1 MNNQESSSIAQ
12 VIEPQRT
19 DNGVLYAL
27 PVDAGSVAKIE
38 AVDLDLLITTTNG
51 QQFILTQAGLLAMT
65 QPDSVIRYAGGQEV
79 LASEEIKQIGAL
91 QPMESNSFRLAGSFR
106 LASLELDD
114 NVVDKVNG
122 TGFGLGQDLVDITSK
137 LEQSNQKIEQILKSL
152 EQSTQTAQASAGED
166 PPPAAQTGV
175 KRTSKLADP
184 NPFASPTPGAPP
196 EPEKTTPEDLPV
208 GTPSFKLFA
217 ADRTGIQLDDGTL
230 LGQNE
235 IRLLKDKAS
244 LELVMDRDTANLTFQ
259 PGVIESVLQ
268 LSSVPNT
275 NELLFFINADQTN
288 LEMPNGLRIN
298 GQTILVGEK
307 LSLPIGAV
315 IDNKVGL
322 NLSWL
327 EGSTPSNFQMTV
339 SVMGSSGERLLKTIS
354 FTGDP
359 ERAYTLDANG
369 EVRLLLST
377 KPDNLVITANDEANV
392 ITLSNGNNSIK
403 GSAGDDT
410 INGGAG
416 KDTVDYSASTTAVTV
431 NVSSGAGTGGQAQGD
446 QLSNIESLIGSS
458 ARDTLDFGGASAAV
472 TVNLILGTSDQKLI
486 GSDQNLTFS
495 SFENVMGS
503 ANDDRF
509 VASSIA
515 NDFKGGA
522 GSDTV
527 DYSNSAAVVVN
538 LHAGQGF
545 DNHAA
550 GDTYDSIENL
560 IGGAGNDTFF
570 ASEAAN
576 SFTGNGGVNR
586 VNYEHSTA
594 GVTIN
599 LSTGQGSGG
608 FATGDRYATIQNATG
623 SSHDD
628 TFVANNQGNNFQG
641 GAGTDTVSYANSTGA
656 VTVNLL
662 INTGTG
668 SDATADSYSSMENAI
683 GGAGNDTFISGTGA
697 NRFDGLGGVNT
708 LSYAGST
715 AVNVNLETSAASGGN
730 AAGDTFIN
738 IQNLTGSDGND
749 TLSGDAGANVLTGG
763 AGNDTLN
770 GGAGDD
776 ILIGGAGADRFTGG
790 TGTDIV
796 SYIDS
801 TSGVTVDVNFFG
813 TGTSRGTGF
822 SAGDVIDNDIERI
835 QGSTSDDT
843 FIGVRD
849 GLLLDGGTGTD
860 SIDFGGTTTGVTL
873 NLSDSTKFVSIER
886 VVGSNGDDKLT
897 ASASGSTFVAQ
908 NGNDTLNGGAGND
921 FFNLDTGNTSLVGDV
936 ANGGAGND
944 TFVIRQSAVSGNMV
958 NLDGGSGI
966 DTLRVMANATLD
978 LGNLNGRNFERV
990 DLRGDGASTQ
1000 VSLSSTDIRALV
1012 NSGSGNNVLTLRLDS
1027 NDSYVIDA
1035 APGET
1040 VVQGQSV
1047 SFYNGAI
1054 APANLVAQVNFE
1066 YA

>member
-1 MNNQESSSIAQ
+1 
-12 VIEPQRT
+12 
-19 DNGVLYAL
+19 
-27 PVDAGSVAKIE
+27 
-38 AVDLDLLITTTNG
+38 
-51 QQFILTQAGLLAMT
+51 
-65 QPDSVIRYAGGQEV
+65 
-79 LASEEIKQIGAL
+79 
-91 QPMESNSFRLAGSFR
+91 
-106 LASLELDD
+106 
-114 NVVDKVNG
+114 
-122 TGFGLGQDLVDITSK
+122 
-137 LEQSNQKIEQILKSL
+137 
-152 EQSTQTAQASAGED
+152 
-166 PPPAAQTGV
+166 V

-217 ADRTGIQLDDGTL
+217 ADRAGIKLDDGTL

-244 LELVMDRDTANLTFQ
+244 LELVMDRDTASLTFQ

-322 NLSWL
+322 NLSWP
-327 EGSTPSNFQMTV
+327 EGGTPSNFQMTV

-446 QLSNIESLIGSS
+446 QLNNIESLIGSS

-538 LHAGQGF
+538 LHTGKGF

-594 GVTIN
+594 DVTID
-599 LSTGQGSGG
+599 LFRGLGSGG

-668 SDATADSYSSMENAI
+668 SDATADSYSSIENAI
-683 GGAGNDTFISGTGA
+683 GGAGNDTFISGTDA

-715 AVNVNLETSAASGGN
+715 AVNVNLETGAASGGN

-738 IQNLTGSDGND
+738 IQNLTGSDGHD
-749 TLSGDAGANVLTGG
+749 TLSGDAGANMLTGG

-801 TSGVTVDVNFFG
+801 TSGVTVDVNFLG

-835 QGSTSDDT
+835 QGSASDDT

-886 VVGSNGDDKLT
+886 VVGSNGDDNLT

-936 ANGGAGND
+936 ATGGAGND
-944 TFVIRQSAVSGNMV
+944 TYVIRQSTISGSVV

-966 DTLRVMANATLD
+966 DTLRVIAGAALD
-978 LGNLNGRNFERV
+978 LGSLNGRNFERL

-1000 VSLSSTDIRALV
+1000 VSLSSTDICALV

-1027 NDSYVIDA
+1027 NDAYVIDA
-1035 APGET
+1035 ATGET

-1047 SFYNGAI
+1047 SFYNGGI